1 MFVQCLLRPRGTIE
15 TSAGDMKSHRSDSI
29 SLSSKTL
36 TISERYRPI
45 KDYSA
50 TWLGNEALSPH
61 TSTDR
66 VLSSLRTATNSVNGE
81 NSPNQGGK
89 NHTSLLAS
97 LATAEMPAA
106 FCLALSHT
114 FVLGS
119 SNDNHTLKHQTQ
131 NHFAKISERLP
142 IPYTDVTIFFLI

>member
-1 MFVQCLLRPRGTIE
+1 M
-15 TSAGDMKSHRSDSI
+15 
-29 SLSSKTL
+29 
-36 TISERYRPI
+36 
-45 KDYSA
+45 
-50 TWLGNEALSPH
+50 
-61 TSTDR
+61 
-66 VLSSLRTATNSVNGE
+66 NGE